1 MAYGYP
7 AYGNY
12 NPINPFGPVQNYP
25 TMQQPPQ
32 TPAQPIQPQG
42 SVSTQPGFYCRPVAS
57 KEEALGVPVDFM
69 GQPMFFPDLAHNI
82 IYVKRFNTSTGAADV
97 YEFRGPDNQNQT
109 NSAIAFAPLDEFMDM
124 KDTIEQLKSEIE
136 RLKRPATKVARK
148 NDSDE

>member
-32 TPAQPIQPQG
+32 TPTQPIQPQG
-42 SVSTQPGFYCRPVAS
+42 AVSAQTGFYCRPVAS

-69 GQPMFFPDLAHNI
+69 GHPMFFPDLAHNV
-82 IYVKRFNTSTGAADV
+82 IYVKRFNATTGAADV
-97 YEFRGPDNQNQT
+97 YEFRGPDSQNQT
-109 NSAIAFAPLDEFMDM
+109 NPAIAFAPLDELIDL
-124 KDTIEQLKSEIE
+124 KETIEQIKADVD
-136 RLKRPATKVARK
+136 RLKKPTNRTVKK
-148 NDSDE
+148 NDADE